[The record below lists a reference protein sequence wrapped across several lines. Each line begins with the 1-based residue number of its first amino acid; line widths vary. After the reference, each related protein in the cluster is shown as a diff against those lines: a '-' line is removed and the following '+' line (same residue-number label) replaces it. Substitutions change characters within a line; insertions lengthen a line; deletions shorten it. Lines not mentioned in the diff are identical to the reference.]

1 MSLPNTK
8 SESAANNIKSSEDD
22 VLQSEDPVLTNLKYA
37 QSAKVLESSDDEV
50 LQSLGAVA
58 LRRLEDLKNFN
69 SGTSSMQPSKNI
81 LFAQNTDKYTNI
93 VSATTSNSSSTN
105 AKANIQLTKN
115 QTVTSTKEPPSLTD
129 LLKELKHSVKALVRK
144 TRRLTV
150 SSFDEE
156 WDFYEIVGEIKI
168 DPLETISEENNQ
180 WEDTASR
187 VLDPITLAHWLVIHD
202 DLTKA
207 ELGGQWLLSAY
218 YPFKKKPAFLELDSY
233 SFEEIRFL
241 FYEGKQKGELEE
253 HKQRIKSILERAKM
267 KIEAFK
273 NREPE
278 VMSILKNIC
287 NKNISIYTDNEFAS
301 DTKNSFENK
310 CSSLKE
316 LYYPQTYLAFMT
328 SHQFDSHYNSIGRHN
343 RMS

>member
-69 SGTSSMQPSKNI
+69 SGTSSMQPSKVEIHLQIFVTNFIWHIFQNI

-301 DTKNSFENK
+301 DTKNSFENN
-310 CSSLKE
+310 L
-316 LYYPQTYLAFMT
+316 
-328 SHQFDSHYNSIGRHN
+328 
-343 RMS
+343 